1 MLVAFWDNALSERGT
16 SVALFDYAL
25 GNEQQLGN
33 QSLVLYDGAAAN
45 NNQAVIAKFR
55 AAFGDRLVA
64 CAGFAAADA
73 ALASFGADALYVIK
87 SGERDGKLSQVCR
100 TVVHCVFTTREPH
113 GDVYAAI
120 SPAIVQSANPD
131 PAPVPVVPHIV
142 SLPHLTDPV
151 RDTRMRERLGISAS
165 AVVFGRYGGVGQF
178 DISYVRMAVAQT
190 VLRRPD
196 AWFVFVNTVP
206 FFRHPRVL
214 FLPPIVDAA
223 AKLEYI
229 DGCDAMLWGR
239 SDGETF
245 GLSIAEFSVRCKPV
259 FVTRSAADN
268 AHLDLLGDRA
278 LYYDES
284 TVARMLLEF
293 QPAPRMPDGRSW
305 NAYEQYTAERVM
317 PVFAQVFLQNAS
329 PI

>member
-1 MLVAFWDNALSERGT
+1 MLVAFWDNSLSERGT
-16 SVALFDYAL
+16 SVALYDYAL

-33 QSLVLYDGAAAN
+33 RSLVLYDGAAVN

-73 ALASFGADALYVIK
+73 AIASFGADTLYVIK
-87 SGERDGKLSQVCR
+87 SGDRDGKLSRVCR
-100 TVVHCVFTTREPH
+100 TAVHCVFTTRAPH

-120 SPAIVQSANPD
+120 SPAIVKSPPPASAF
-131 PAPVPVVPHIV
+131 ASVPVVPHIV
-142 SLPHLTDPV
+142 SLPQLADPV
-151 RDTRMRERLGISAS
+151 RDTRMRERHGISAS
-165 AVVFGRYGGVGQF
+165 AVVFGRYGGAGQF

-190 VLRRPD
+190 VLQRPD
-196 AWFVFVNTVP
+196 AWFVFVNTMP

-214 FLPPIVDAA
+214 FLPPIVDTA

-245 GLSIAEFSVRCKPV
+245 GLAIAEFSVRCKPV
-259 FVTRSAADN
+259 FVTRSPVDN
-268 AHLDLLGDRA
+268 AHLDMLGDRA

-284 TVARMLLEF
+284 TIARMLLEF

-305 NAYEQYTAERVM
+305 NAYELYTPERVM
-317 PVFAQVFLQNAS
+317 PVFDQVFLQ
-329 PI
+329 

>member
-1 MLVAFWDNALSERGT
+1 MIIAFWDNSLSERGT
-16 SVALFDYAL
+16 SVALYDYAL
-25 GNEQQLGN
+25 GNEQLLGN
-33 QSLVLYDGAAAN
+33 KSLVLYDSAAAN
-45 NNQAVIAKFR
+45 NAAVVEKFR

-64 CAGFAAADA
+64 VAGFAAVDA
-73 ALASFGADALYVIK
+73 VLSRAGADTLYVIK
-87 SGERDGKLSQVCR
+87 SGERDDRVSAVCR
-100 TVVHCVFTTREPH
+100 TVVHCVFTTGEPH

-120 SPAIVQSANPD
+120 SSAIVRPA
-131 PAPVPVVPHIV
+131 APVPVVPHIV
-142 SLPHLTDPV
+142 SLPQLADPV
-151 RDTRMRERLGISAS
+151 RDMRMRDRLGIGAS
-165 AVVFGRYGGVGQF
+165 AVVFGRYGGVDQF
-178 DISYVRMAVAQT
+178 NLGYVRMAVAQT

-196 AWFVFVNTVP
+196 AWFVFVNTRP
-206 FFRHPRVL
+206 FFHHPRVI
-214 FLPPIVDAA
+214 FLPPVIDLE

-229 DGCDAMLWGR
+229 DGCDAMIWGR

-245 GLSIAEFSVRCKPV
+245 GLAVAEFSVRCKPV
-259 FVTRSAADN
+259 FVTRSAVDN

-317 PVFAQVFLQNAS
+317 PVFAEVFLQQTRS
-329 PI
+329 I